1 MPGGVRGLWLVTAL
15 AACVPSRSSVF
26 SPVDAQ
32 VERRVGFGIAW
43 REPDARTQAAVA
55 DLLAK
60 PLDLDASVRI
70 ALAQNQ
76 RLQARFDEL
85 GIAASAIADATVL
98 PPATADFDYKRAID
112 GSGSEVELVVVQ
124 DFLDLIQVG
133 QRRGIA
139 GAELRAAQ
147 ARAVS
152 ATIELAEQ
160 VEVAFYDLV
169 AAKQDLE
176 LVQTASDAASAS
188 AEVVER
194 QHAAGNTTDLALA
207 REREMRERMRV
218 AVSEAEQTV
227 AEASSRLAALLGL
240 DGTQP
245 WTTIARLPD
254 APATAPDLDDLEA
267 TATDASLALAALDAD
282 ADAARSRHSYAM
294 VRAVVP
300 ELGAGVAVARRD
312 GGDWELGP
320 AIRIGIPLFDQQQ
333 GPRARA
339 RAEESRAIHEAS
351 ATRTEL
357 HAETERVRSRVEHAF
372 SQVRQLADT
381 VMPLRQ
387 RVLDETVLQYNAM
400 NASTF
405 ELLTARR
412 EMVDVGRDYIDALHR
427 YWTAVAESRALQRGG
442 DAGIATE
449 KSL

>member
-1 MPGGVRGLWLVTAL
+1 M
-15 AACVPSRSSVF
+15 F

-32 VERRVGFGIAW
+32 IERRVGFGVVWDERDERAS
-43 REPDARTQAAVA
+43 AVIS
-55 DLLAK
+55 DLLAR

-70 ALAQNQ
+70 ALAQSQ

-85 GIAASAIADATVL
+85 GIAAAAIADATVL
-98 PPATADFDYKRAID
+98 PPATADLDYKRAVG
-112 GSGSEVELVVVQ
+112 GSGSEVELVAVQ
-124 DFLDLIQVG
+124 DVLDLLQVG

-147 ARAVS
+147 ARAVA
-152 ATIELAEQ
+152 ATVELAEQ
-160 VEVAFYDLV
+160 VEIAFYGLV

-176 LVQTASDAASAS
+176 LVQTAADAAAASA
-188 AEVVER
+188 EIVER
-194 QHAAGNTTDLALA
+194 QHAAGNATDLDLARAREA
-207 REREMRERMRV
+207 RERMKV

-227 AEASSRLAALLGL
+227 ADASARFAAIVGL
-240 DGTQP
+240 DRDQA
-245 WTTIARLPD
+245 WTTIGRLPD
-254 APATAPDLDDLEA
+254 PPDAAPDLGDLE
-267 TATDASLALAALDAD
+267 TAAMDANLALAALDAD
-282 ADAARSRHSYAM
+282 ADAARSRHSYAT

-357 HAETERVRSRVEHAF
+357 RVAVDNVRSSVARSHARVRM
-372 SQVRQLADT
+372 LLDT
-381 VMPLRQ
+381 VLPLHQ

-412 EMVDVGRDYIDALHR
+412 EMVDVGREYIDALR
-427 YWTAVAESRALQRGG
+427 GYWTAVAEARTLRRGG
-442 DAGIATE
+442 DVTAPLE
-449 KSL
+449 ESR